1 MKIDPANILLN
12 RDIKIDIRFFFVSGN
27 EITLMEK
34 ILSNIVRRYKI
45 NEKAE
50 IINIETLEN
59 FVDEQS
65 LFTNKK
71 IYLGRS
77 CKGITQNNLNKLQDT
92 NNVFVFIQENSQKI
106 KKVKG
111 LFANDKNS
119 YLIDCYELNQD
130 VKIKILNEFLSA
142 KKLKIDKDLFW
153 FLIEKLDNRYAFLED
168 SLNKISE
175 LDNNDINLNNI
186 IKLLTFSD
194 SSKERIFFYLL
205 KKNQEIVGVYR
216 EKILTSADVNS
227 FYYYC
232 RFFCQLIID
241 CENEEEY
248 KKKIPAY
255 LFRDKNFLVQ
265 IYKKYDFKKKKLL
278 LNLLSATEKILRK
291 ESDLSL
297 VFGLRFMLNIKKIT
311 IS

>member
-232 RFFCQLIID
+232 RFFSTH
-241 CENEEEY
+241 Y
-248 KKKIPAY
+248 GKI
-255 LFRDKNFLVQ
+255 FF
-265 IYKKYDFKKKKLL
+265 L
-278 LNLLSATEKILRK
+278 LNLLNME
-291 ESDLSL
+291 
-297 VFGLRFMLNIKKIT
+297 
-311 IS
+311 